1 MPIANN
7 HLSYE
12 YNPARKPPYH
22 HHWRHAS
29 SRYCYLYHQSRRGVR
44 RRPVEPR
51 ARPSARGRRKEKVQ
65 GSSLPT
71 LPYAANRSRIYPIRR
86 LPDHPGWTVFDL
98 PSTPDCITVHRR
110 RPPTDMVGAAASFL
124 LPSTS
129 SSPILRRTCCWM
141 SARGARSSA
150 CWASELGRLSPPP
163 PTTPCRPACAQ
174 PPSHLGEGLCQI
186 NRGWA
191 ERHHASPV
199 MSHESSCAS
208 EGLLRMNQSA
218 WAPWRAS
225 ALWCAANRSLN
236 LCPDRTCLWERVVP
250 TCRYVGQNWKRE
262 IDAYESDCW
271 KIFRWSML
279 F

>member
-98 PSTPDCITVHRR
+98 PSTPDCITVRPLPLAAGRRLTWSAQPRPSFCPPPRAPRSFGERAVGWALVARGRRLAGRRSSGVSRHRR
-110 RPPTDMVGAAASFL
+110 RPHHAG
-124 LPSTS
+124 
-129 SSPILRRTCCWM
+129 RRV
-141 SARGARSSA
+141 
-150 CWASELGRLSPPP
+150 
-163 PTTPCRPACAQ
+163 
-174 PPSHLGEGLCQI
+174 PSH
-186 NRGWA
+186 
-191 ERHHASPV
+191 HH
-199 MSHESSCAS
+199 
-208 EGLLRMNQSA
+208 
-218 WAPWRAS
+218 
-225 ALWCAANRSLN
+225 
-236 LCPDRTCLWERVVP
+236 T
-250 TCRYVGQNWKRE
+250 
-262 IDAYESDCW
+262 
-271 KIFRWSML
+271 
-279 F
+279 